1 MKEAQDAEELRHRDS
16 VPTDGLN
23 TTQMQMLK
31 EHLERESEKVIQT
44 KCIKMKEH
52 LELVIQGETGIRP
65 QYTLLYDS
73 PSARMAEAERRI
85 TDVDC
90 SQKRNN
96 EHVDQM
102 QRQMAQMQMHIVQLQ
117 TNSVATDAMQ
127 KQVKRVDE
135 MRKQVKIFALV
146 DGPLTT
152 DTMVNLNEMP
162 LLRHRC
168 PGAVPEDGYL
178 PQITPMH
185 PVVAASGRT
194 HFDLWCV
201 QRSTNFRRRARPDE
215 RDRMVP
221 GLAAGYSDIHNS
233 DAIRNIDN
241 GNSLS
246 AEVLWSIAR
255 PWISTQSKCPS
266 LLS

>member
-90 SQKRNN
+90 SQKRSN
-96 EHVDQM
+96 EQVDQM

-135 MRKQVKIFALV
+135 MHKQVKIFALV

-152 DTMVNLNEMP
+152 DTMD
-162 LLRHRC
+162 
-168 PGAVPEDGYL
+168 VPHLPEYQRDDGGDDGVYN
-178 PQITPMH
+178 
-185 PVVAASGRT
+185 
-194 HFDLWCV
+194 D
-201 QRSTNFRRRARPDE
+201 D
-215 RDRMVP
+215 
-221 GLAAGYSDIHNS
+221 
-233 DAIRNIDN
+233 
-241 GNSLS
+241 NSLS
-246 AEVLWSIAR
+246 AMPPYNPGSSLDQDNTLAATQDMRTGQMLSNSPDPHQYR
-255 PWISTQSKCPS
+255 PCERQQQQQHHQPDQ
-266 LLS
+266 